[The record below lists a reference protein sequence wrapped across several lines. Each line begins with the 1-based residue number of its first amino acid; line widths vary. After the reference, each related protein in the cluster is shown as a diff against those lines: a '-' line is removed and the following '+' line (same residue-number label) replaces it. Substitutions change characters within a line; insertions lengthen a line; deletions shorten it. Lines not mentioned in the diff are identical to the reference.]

1 MPLRYL
7 PARQADVKCTDHRRL
22 LPVGSLG
29 VAEAHLGSARV
40 AFTSF
45 RADVRRTIALAGNET
60 FARLLT
66 YNG

>member
-7 PARQADVKCTDHRRL
+7 PARQADVQYADHRWL
-22 LPVGSLG
+22 LPVSSLG

-40 AFTSF
+40 TFTSF
-45 RADVRRTIALAGNET
+45 RGDVRRTIALAGNET
-60 FARLLT
+60 FARLHT